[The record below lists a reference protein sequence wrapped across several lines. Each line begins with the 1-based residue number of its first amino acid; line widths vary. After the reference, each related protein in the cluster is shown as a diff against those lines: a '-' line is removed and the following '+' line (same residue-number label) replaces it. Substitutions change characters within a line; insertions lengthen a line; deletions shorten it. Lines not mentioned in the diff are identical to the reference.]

1 MPARGADPSPVASA
15 LGSFVGALADGL
27 VAGGVREVC
36 LCPGSRSTPVAI
48 AVERHPSLRTWMHLD
63 ERSCGYFALGLAR
76 AQQRPVALL
85 CTSGTAVVNFA
96 PAVAEAA
103 QSGVPLVVLS
113 ADRPPELRGVGA
125 NQTLDQTRLF
135 GSHAKAFAELP
146 VPSADA
152 PGTGAARHWGQ
163 RAPGIAMA
171 APMGPVQLNLPFRE
185 PLIPA
190 LPAPEVMSAQRPG
203 PPPRVEPAPGE
214 IASLAGQLRALPR
227 GLIVAG
233 PQQSP
238 DIVQAITGLAARL
251 GYPILADPLSQLRRG
266 PHDRSHVIA
275 SYDAM
280 LRVPHPDM
288 EPEVVLRVGGTPTSK
303 TLGQYLAG
311 LKRAEQVVIAEP
323 GGWNDPDLVARR
335 SLDAD
340 PTAVCRRLRE
350 ALGGGEAGDGAVDG
364 GWLRAWRERDAAAAV
379 AVDEGIVEGLSEP
392 ATIAALIDALPPG
405 ATLVAGNSMPIRD
418 VDTMLRAGPDA
429 LHVYANRGVSGIDGV
444 VSTAF
449 GAGAARPE
457 STLALVLG
465 DLSLYHDMNG
475 LLAAGRFGLD
485 ATIVVLNN
493 DGGGIFSLLPQA
505 TQVPEFESLFGTPH
519 GMTFEHAAAQYGLD
533 YVHAATAEE
542 YREALAQSLRRPGTQ
557 LIEVTTDRVENAALH
572 VEISR
577 RVGEALA

>member
-1 MPARGADPSPVASA
+1 MPARAADPSPAASA
-15 LGSFVGALADGL
+15 LGAFVGALADGL
-27 VAGGVREVC
+27 VAGAVREVC
-36 LCPGSRSTPVAI
+36 LCPGSRSTPIAI

-76 AQQRPVALL
+76 AQQRPAALL
-85 CTSGTAVVNFA
+85 CTSGTAAANFA

-103 QSGVPLVVLS
+103 QGGVPLVVLT

-171 APMGPVQLNLPFRE
+171 APTGPVQLNLPFRE

-203 PPPRVEPAPGE
+203 PPPRVEPAPGD
-214 IASLAGQLRALPR
+214 IAALAAQMRALPR

-233 PQQSP
+233 PQHAP
-238 DIVQAITGLAARL
+238 DIVQAITGLAATL

-288 EPEVVLRVGGTPTSK
+288 EPEVVLRVGATPTSK
-303 TLGQYLAG
+303 SLGQFLAG
-311 LKRAEQVVIAEP
+311 LERAEQVVIAEP
-323 GGWNDPDLVARR
+323 GGWNDPDLVASR

-350 ALGGGEAGDGAVDG
+350 ALRGGAAGGAAGDGS
-364 GWLRAWRERDAAAAV
+364 WLRGWRDRDAAAAV

-418 VDTMLRAGPDA
+418 VDTMLRVGPDA

-457 STLALVLG
+457 SPLALVLG

-577 RVGEALA
+577 RVGEVLA